1 MKKVKL
7 LFITAIILL
16 TFSFKI
22 FKPVTWKV
30 KDDYTIKFEN
40 GLFRGLTATITFDE
54 ENPGKSL
61 IWANV
66 DATTIKMGSNEATVK
81 AREALETS
89 KFPLI
94 TFVSTT
100 ITKTGDGKYETKG
113 NLKLKGVTKEI
124 KFPFTFDSQKDH
136 SEKFPFLFKE
146 TFQGKIT
153 INPKDF
159 GITGSGIPNT
169 VIMEFTIPVSK

>member
-1 MKKVKL
+1 MKKINI
-7 LFITAIILL
+7 LFVATTILL
-16 TFSFKI
+16 AFSFKN

-30 KDDYTIKFEN
+30 KNDYTLKFEN
-40 GLFRGLTATITFDE
+40 GAFSGLTATITFDE
-54 ENPGKSL
+54 ENPGKSF
-61 IWANV
+61 IWATV
-66 DATTIKMGSNEATVK
+66 DATTIKMGSTEGTVHAK
-81 AREALETS
+81 EALETA

-94 TFVSTT
+94 TFVSTA
-100 ITKTGDGKYETKG
+100 ITKNGDGKYEAKG

-136 SEKFPFLFKE
+136 TEKFPFLFKE

-159 GITGSGIPNT
+159 GITRSGTPNP
-169 VIMEFTIPVSK
+169 VILEFTIPVTK